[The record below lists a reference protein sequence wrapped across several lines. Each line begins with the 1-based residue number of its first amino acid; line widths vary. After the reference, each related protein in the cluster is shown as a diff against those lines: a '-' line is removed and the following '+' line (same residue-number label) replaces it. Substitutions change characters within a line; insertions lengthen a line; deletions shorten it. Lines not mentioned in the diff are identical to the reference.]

1 MASISNF
8 VFLLLIIFT
17 LILTATSRINNQ
29 KQKSFLQTKEELKE
43 KKEQEKINSNQKEI
57 EREFKAIYDDD
68 WDNHSITEVQL
79 SDFLTQVS
87 DTIPDYLTS
96 VKSEEKK
103 TIKQD
108 PDSIWKLTA
117 LDKFQDSNL
126 F

>member
-1 MASISNF
+1 M
-8 VFLLLIIFT
+8 
-17 LILTATSRINNQ
+17 Q
-29 KQKSFLQTKEELKE
+29 KEVLQSMLHFPLHTWNKAYKKYIELQGKEFQEFQKE

-87 DTIPDYLTS
+87 DTIPDYLIS

-103 TIKQD
+103 TTKQD